1 MKNSELIMHLF
12 FSSLVQTWIRTGTL
26 YLMLLYTCTV
36 YCMGSLGNATC
47 VRIGNYHLVLR
58 VSNNTNCIQR
68 PQFCQSAFASRLLCA
83 ISDEVAQHL
92 VYFPCRPENYRKST
106 RRADSLIR
114 KIRVH
119 VFSYFLTVP
128 GQWMHEHSLIKQA
141 QRRDAAGRSRHK
153 SHGVIQY

>member
-114 KIRVH
+114 KTSTTPSCSGPIPAQKSRGNSVPGV
-119 VFSYFLTVP
+119 VFSLTMPKNVF
-128 GQWMHEHSLIKQA
+128 SLLP
-141 QRRDAAGRSRHK
+141 SF
-153 SHGVIQY
+153 